1 MSPGEPSGAPLQIG
15 EWRVDP
21 RADEIEADGRV
32 IKLEPL
38 RMRLLMA
45 LAERPGEVVLSNEL
59 LDTVW
64 KGAIVTPSSLYQS
77 VAQLRQLLGDSVTEP
92 RYIETVPRKGY
103 RLVAPVLPLA
113 PRVVSRDDVTEPPA
127 APDVETTSAPAS
139 LPAFRRRGLIAG
151 GVAATAALAAGGA
164 WWWNSRPAA
173 APLRIAVLPFTDRSA
188 ARLDQ
193 PLANG
198 VTEDVIRTLGRH
210 PALEV
215 ITFDAVARLA
225 QTAGVLAEAARRL
238 DVAFASGR

>member
-1 MSPGEPSGAPLQIG
+1 MTTGEHTNLGDAPVMIG

-64 KGAIVTPSSLYQS
+64 KGVIVTPGSLYQS

-103 RLVAPVLPLA
+103 RLVAPV
-113 PRVVSRDDVTEPPA
+113 SQ
-127 APDVETTSAPAS
+127 
-139 LPAFRRRGLIAG
+139 LPAP
-151 GVAATAALAAGGA
+151 VQQ
-164 WWWNSRPAA
+164 NPAA
-173 APLRIAVLPFTDRSA
+173 AA
-188 ARLDQ
+188 A
-193 PLANG
+193 
-198 VTEDVIRTLGRH
+198 E
-210 PALEV
+210 
-215 ITFDAVARLA
+215 
-225 QTAGVLAEAARRL
+225 RREPP
-238 DVAFASGR
+238 R